1 MKPLLFL
8 ATAAVATA
16 APEITTIAG
25 NGQPASSGDGGP
37 ATAAALHDPFGITRG
52 PDGNLYICEFN
63 GHRVRRITSDGHIE
77 TVAGTGTPGYSG
89 DGGPATAAQLSKPH
103 EIRFGPDGNL
113 YIADMSTHTIRTVD
127 MKSGSISTFAGTGKP
142 GFSGDGGPATA
153 AAFRDPIAIQFT
165 PDGSALV
172 ICDIGNHR
180 VRSVNLKT
188 RTITTLC
195 GNGRKEPTPD
205 GARFSPD
212 TPILGPRTIGFD
224 PKGNLW
230 LALREGN
237 AVFRVSGQPARL
249 ELMAGT
255 GKQGFTGNDGPARS
269 ATLAGPKGLA
279 ASPDGRI
286 WIADTESHSI
296 RVIDPATGTIKVA
309 AGNGRKGPGQSRNP
323 LECQLARPHGV
334 YIDKDGSLLIGD
346 SENHVVRRL
355 TLTP

>member
-1 MKPLLFL
+1 
-8 ATAAVATA
+8 
-16 APEITTIAG
+16 
-25 NGQPASSGDGGP
+25 
-37 ATAAALHDPFGITRG
+37 
-52 PDGNLYICEFN
+52 
-63 GHRVRRITSDGHIE
+63 
-77 TVAGTGTPGYSG
+77 
-89 DGGPATAAQLSKPH
+89 
-103 EIRFGPDGNL
+103 
-113 YIADMSTHTIRTVD
+113 MSTHTIRTVD

-142 GFSGDGGPATA
+142 GFSGDGGPATS

-188 RTITTLC
+188 HTITTLC

-205 GARFSPD
+205 GAPFSPD
-212 TPILGPRTIGFD
+212 TPILGPRTIDFD

-249 ELMAGT
+249 AHMAGT

-296 RVIDPATGTIKVA
+296 RVIDPATGIIKVA
-309 AGNGRKGPGQSRNP
+309 AGTGRKGTGPSRNP
-323 LECQLARPHGV
+323 LECELARPHGV

-355 TLTP
+355 SPPP